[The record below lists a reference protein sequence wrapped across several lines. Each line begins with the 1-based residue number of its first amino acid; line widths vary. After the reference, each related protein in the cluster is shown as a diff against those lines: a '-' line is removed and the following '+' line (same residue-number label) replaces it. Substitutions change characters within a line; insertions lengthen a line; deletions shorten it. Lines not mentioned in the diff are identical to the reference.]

1 MQSSLQEAKAFHET
15 GQVPSQFL
23 SGSVEESAQ
32 SDPEH
37 DSDEDKLSP
46 NEDHVIHE
54 CGGGVSSHGNISL
67 SEIDNSLEEG
77 ESLYW
82 VSDVERR
89 LSSIEHDNGWAGV
102 LVQVDHEQDQ
112 DKKVCAC
119 VCVCVFVCVLVSHSQ
134 TAFPSIF
141 MGGARV
147 ERKGLATRLCVCV

>member
-1 MQSSLQEAKAFHET
+1 LQSSLQEAKAFHET

-77 ESLYW
+77 EGLYW

-112 DKKVCAC
+112 DKKSSRTRCLAAMR
-119 VCVCVFVCVLVSHSQ
+119 LV
-134 TAFPSIF
+134 
-141 MGGARV
+141 
-147 ERKGLATRLCVCV
+147 GLAPPELHLGRQIGSFYTH